1 MTSQDASGNTLTNG
15 NGRLKEM
22 KYANGDTMKATYNQ
36 IGQMIG
42 EKWDDLNS
50 ILTAYYKYVYD
61 NSGNIVRSIDMM
73 SPKEYSYIYEDG
85 VNGDIVRYIR
95 PRCF

>member
-1 MTSQDASGNTLTNG
+1 
-15 NGRLKEM
+15 
-22 KYANGDTMKATYNQ
+22 MKATYNQ
-36 IGQMIG
+36 IEQMIG
-42 EKWDDLNS
+42 EKWDDFNS

-85 VNGDIVRYIR
+85 VNDDIVRYIR
-95 PRCF
+95 QRCF